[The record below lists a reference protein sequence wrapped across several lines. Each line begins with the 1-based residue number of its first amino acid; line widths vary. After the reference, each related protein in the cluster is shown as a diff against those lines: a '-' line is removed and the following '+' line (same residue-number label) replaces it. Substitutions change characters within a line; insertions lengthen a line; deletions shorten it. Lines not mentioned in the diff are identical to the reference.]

1 MSNLITDMNRN
12 ASARRCTLE
21 VDIDSLIAKLT
32 QLKADAAS
40 GRRGLSAQINL
51 TQMAASIEQQ
61 AVKVDCIEAA
71 ALDFADATR

>member
-1 MSNLITDMNRN
+1 MSNLIADMNRN
-12 ASARRCTLE
+12 ASAHRRSLE
-21 VDIDSLIAKLT
+21 VDIDALLSKLT
-32 QLKADAAS
+32 QLKADAVS